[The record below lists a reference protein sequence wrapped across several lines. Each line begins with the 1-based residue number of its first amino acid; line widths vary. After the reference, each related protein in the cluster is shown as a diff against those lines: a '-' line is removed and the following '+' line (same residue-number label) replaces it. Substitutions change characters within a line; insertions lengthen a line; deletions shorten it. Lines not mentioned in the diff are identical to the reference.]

1 MQNEQFEFDKKLA
14 TEEEIVDK
22 IIQLGEI
29 YPASKEELKEA
40 INNAECDIL
49 DSLENKAQ
57 ELLQELREYD
67 YYSPYQE
74 ILQDLEDVIQE
85 IIKKCRMM

>member
-1 MQNEQFEFDKKLA
+1 MQNEQFEFDKKPA

-40 INNAECDIL
+40 INNAE
-49 DSLENKAQ
+49 
-57 ELLQELREYD
+57 
-67 YYSPYQE
+67 
-74 ILQDLEDVIQE
+74 
-85 IIKKCRMM
+85 

>member
-1 MQNEQFEFDKKLA
+1 MQNEQFEFDKNPA
-14 TEEEIVDK
+14 TAEEIVDK

-40 INNAECDIL
+40 INNAECIL

-67 YYSPYQE
+67 YYSLYQE

-85 IIKKCRMM
+85 IIKNAE

>member
-1 MQNEQFEFDKKLA
+1 MQN
-14 TEEEIVDK
+14 
-22 IIQLGEI
+22 
-29 YPASKEELKEA
+29 
-40 INNAECDIL
+40 DIL

-85 IIKKCRMM
+85 IIKKCRMI